1 MAAKMTEIR
10 WHGRGG
16 QGAKTAAIFLAEAV
30 MERGKYSQGFPEYG
44 PERRGAPVRGYTR
57 ISDDPIRVH
66 CSIAEPKYIIVLD
79 SSLLDSAAAGV
90 ADRRRPP
97 REALAKDLRG
107 AQLGLEIG
115 RGIESSGHSG
125 YVHVTIHQA
134 RKNRLPLNIN
144 DSAIRRE
151 RHALD
156 GADGGDGRVL
166 HEESRWIQSGSP
178 RAVNDSSIGQ
188 GSEHQYT
195 PSRRSTSRMSS

>member
-66 CSIAEPKYIIVLD
+66 CSIAEPKYVIVLD

-90 ADRRRPP
+90 ADGMQDDTIFLINTLETPAVIRKR
-97 REALAKDLRG
+97 
-107 AQLGLEIG
+107 LGLKGGAVYTVDASLIAKESFGRPIPNMPMIG
-115 RGIESSGHSG
+115 ALSKISDVIGLEELTGCMASQLKKKFS
-125 YVHVTIHQA
+125 QA
-134 RKNRLPLNIN
+134 VVDGNVK
-144 DSAIRRE
+144 AVE
-151 RHALD
+151 RAY
-156 GADGGDGRVL
+156 
-166 HEESRWIQSGSP
+166 EEL
-178 RAVNDSSIGQ
+178 V
-188 GSEHQYT
+188 SE
-195 PSRRSTSRMSS
+195 

>member
-66 CSIAEPKYIIVLD
+66 CSIAEPKYVIVLD

-90 ADRRRPP
+90 ADGMTDDTIFLINTLESPAAIRKR
-97 REALAKDLRG
+97 
-107 AQLGLEIG
+107 LGLKGGEVHTVDASLIAKESFGRPIPNMPMIGALSKISDVIEIEELTG
-115 RGIESSGHSG
+115 CMASQLKKKFS
-125 YVHVTIHQA
+125 QA
-134 RKNRLPLNIN
+134 VVDGNVK
-144 DSAIRRE
+144 AVE
-151 RHALD
+151 RAY
-156 GADGGDGRVL
+156 
-166 HEESRWIQSGSP
+166 EEL
-178 RAVNDSSIGQ
+178 V
-188 GSEHQYT
+188 SE
-195 PSRRSTSRMSS
+195 